1 MLWSLIGIF
10 FTIIIV
16 GMLKDTHCKCYEGLE
31 VKEEFDIKIPL

>member
-1 MLWSLIGIF
+1 MIWSLIGIF

-16 GMLKDTHCKCYEGLE
+16 GMLKGTHCKCYEGLE